1 MVPPESEEEGPP
13 LGTELPTRHL
23 TTLSRNDV
31 DYDNYAPLIEVV
43 ATLLLPSGKTR
54 ALRVL
59 VDTGATDNFI
69 HESVVKEFKIK
80 TTKLEGSATVT
91 MGTEGSE
98 VTALGECEPVTMAIG

>member
-69 HESVVKEFKIK
+69 HESVVKEFKLK
-80 TTKLEGSATVT
+80 TTKLDGSATVT
-91 MGTEGSE
+91 MGT
-98 VTALGECEPVTMAIG
+98 